1 MTSYTLMICTE
12 PYKFEATDSLINLA
26 RAIIEKGNIIT
37 GIFLYGSG
45 VYNIKKDIETG
56 VNLRNLPQKL
66 SDFIKEHHIPVA
78 ACTTWVGLAGVKLET
93 FIDGG
98 QEQGLGD
105 LSNWT
110 GDSDKLIVFGAGA

>member
-1 MTSYTLMICTE
+1 MTSYTLMICSE
-12 PYKFEATDSLINLA
+12 PYKYEAMDSLLNLA
-26 RAIIEKGNIIT
+26 KAIIEKGNTIT

-56 VNLRNLPQKL
+56 RNLRNLPQKL
-66 SDFIKEHHIPVA
+66 SDFVKEHNIPVA
-78 ACTTWVGLAGVKLET
+78 GCTTWVGLVGVKPDT

-98 QEQGLGD
+98 EEQGLGD

>member
-1 MTSYTLMICTE
+1 MTSYTLMICSE
-12 PYKFEATDSLINLA
+12 PYKYEAMDSLLNLA
-26 RAIIEKGNIIT
+26 KAIIDKGNTIT

-56 VNLRNLPQKL
+56 RNLRNLPQKL
-66 SDFIKEHHIPVA
+66 SDFVKEHNISVA
-78 ACTTWVGLAGVKLET
+78 GCTTWVGLAGVKPET

-98 QEQGLGD
+98 EEQGLGD

-110 GDSDKLIVFGAGA
+110 GDSDKLIVFGAGV

>member
-1 MTSYTLMICTE
+1 M
-12 PYKFEATDSLINLA
+12 DSLLNLA
-26 RAIIEKGNIIT
+26 KAIIEKGNTIT

-56 VNLRNLPQKL
+56 RNLRNLPQKL
-66 SDFIKEHHIPVA
+66 SDFIKEHNIPVA
-78 ACTTWVGLAGVKLET
+78 GCTTWVGLTGVKPET

-98 QEQGLGD
+98 EEQGLGD